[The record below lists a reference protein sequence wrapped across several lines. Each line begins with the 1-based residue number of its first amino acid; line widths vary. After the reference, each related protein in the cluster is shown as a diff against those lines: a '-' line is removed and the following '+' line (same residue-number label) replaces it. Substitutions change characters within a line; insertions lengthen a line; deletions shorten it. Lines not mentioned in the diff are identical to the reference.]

1 MHASQVDRLAGTALR
16 IVVLSLSCHA
26 PLSTCL
32 VTNPGP
38 ACIGN
43 LGRPCADVLWHGHA
57 CRQLM
62 LFCTRAVYDKS
73 TMPVESKTGAYERAA
88 LSLRPQRRTAMVSM
102 CTVCGLGS
110 CFPCM
115 PVHWLE
121 PLQQRGVAPQVPA
134 PRACGTHR
142 RRVHVSPHFQMRP
155 PSWSMTFWSRRG
167 NSLERP
173 SRL

>member
-73 TMPVESKTGAYERAA
+73 TMLVESKQARMKELLSA
-88 LSLRPQRRTAMVSM
+88 LGRKDGQL
-102 CTVCGLGS
+102 
-110 CFPCM
+110 
-115 PVHWLE
+115 W
-121 PLQQRGVAPQVPA
+121 
-134 PRACGTHR
+134 
-142 RRVHVSPHFQMRP
+142 
-155 PSWSMTFWSRRG
+155 
-167 NSLERP
+167 
-173 SRL
+173 